1 MRPSRLFLIAALALL
16 AACSKLTLD
25 NYDRLKTGMT
35 FAEVRQIIGDPAQ
48 CDEVVGV
55 RNCVWG
61 DDRRSVKVSFAA
73 DRVALLSATGL
84 K

>member
-1 MRPSRLFLIAALALL
+1 
-16 AACSKLTLD
+16 
-25 NYDRLKTGMT
+25 MT
-35 FAEVRQIIGDPAQ
+35 FAEVKQIIGDPAK

-61 DDRRSVKVSFAA
+61 DDRRNVKVSFAA
-73 DRVALLSATGL
+73 DRVVLLSATGL

>member
-1 MRPSRLFLIAALALL
+1 MKPWRYAVIAALVLV
-16 AACSKLTLD
+16 AACSRLTIE
-25 NYDRLKTGMT
+25 NYDRLKVGMT
-35 FAEVRQIIGDPAQ
+35 FAEVKQILGDPAK

-61 DDRRSVKVSFAA
+61 DDVRNVKVSFAA
-73 DRVALLSATGL
+73 DRVMLLSATGL

>member
-1 MRPSRLFLIAALALL
+1 MTPSRYALIAALALV
-16 AACSKLTLD
+16 AACSKLTVG
-25 NYDRLKTGMT
+25 NYDRLKVGMT
-35 FAEVRQIIGDPAQ
+35 YAEVKQILGDPAK

-61 DDRRSVKVSFAA
+61 DDARNVKASFAA
-73 DRVALLSATGL
+73 DRVLLLSATGI